1 MTVNKLSDGK
11 WQTKVFPNGSDG
23 RRVRRQFAT
32 KGEVLAFERHLKE
45 QVQDKP
51 WLGEK
56 IDRRRVTDLVE
67 TWFNEIGVTL
77 SHGVKRKGAKEFAC
91 LAMGNPL
98 ATEFNTKLFT
108 TYREQRF
115 SGKPPDQIA

>member
-1 MTVNKLSDGK
+1 MAVNKLSNGK
-11 WQTKVFPNGSDG
+11 GQAQDFPNGRDG

-51 WLGEK
+51 
-56 IDRRRVTDLVE
+56 
-67 TWFNEIGVTL
+67 
-77 SHGVKRKGAKEFAC
+77 C

-98 ATEFNTKLFT
+98 ATEFNAKLFT
-108 TYREQRF
+108 TYTEQRF
-115 SGKPPDQIA
+115 SRKPPDQIA